1 MLLSSGAEAV
11 IYIEELM
18 GRKLIRKIR
27 PRKGYRV
34 SELDE
39 KLRRSRTRKEAR
51 LIHTARMGGVN
62 APAVIDVHEDQLVME
77 FVEGKRLDV
86 FLKENEGEEKRVMK
100 ELGEQVAKMHI
111 SGVVHNDLTV
121 VNIIV
126 GKKVYIIDFG
136 LGEFSRSLEDRAVD
150 IFVLLKSLR
159 ASVPEK
165 KGIVKDFFS
174 GYSILP
180 DYENVLGRVKE
191 IEKRGR
197 YRVES
202 G

>member
-11 IYIEELM
+11 IYLEELM
-18 GRKLIRKIR
+18 GRKLIRKVR
-27 PRKGYRV
+27 PRKGYRIR
-34 SELDE
+34 ELDE
-39 KLRRSRTRKEAR
+39 KLRINRTKKEAK

-62 APAVIDVHEDQLVME
+62 APAVIDVHEDQLIME
-77 FVEGKRLDV
+77 FIEGKRLDIL
-86 FLKENEGEEKRVMK
+86 LKENEGSEGRVMR
-100 ELGEQVAKMHI
+100 ELGEQVAKMHN

-126 GKKVYIIDFG
+126 GGKVYIIDFG

-150 IFVLLKSLR
+150 IFVLIKSLK

-165 KGIVKDFFS
+165 EEIIKDFFS
-174 GYSILP
+174 GYSMLSG
-180 DYENVLGRVKE
+180 YEDVLKRVRE

-197 YRVES
+197 YRV
-202 G
+202 

>member
-11 IYIEELM
+11 IYLEELM
-18 GRKLIRKIR
+18 GRKLIRKVR
-27 PRKGYRV
+27 PRKGYRIR
-34 SELDE
+34 ELDE
-39 KLRRSRTRKEAR
+39 KLRINRTKKEAK

-62 APAVIDVHEDQLVME
+62 APAIIDVHEDQLIME
-77 FVEGKRLDV
+77 FIEGKRLDIL
-86 FLKENEGEEKRVMK
+86 LKENEGSERRVMR
-100 ELGEQVAKMHI
+100 ELGEQVAKMHN

-126 GKKVYIIDFG
+126 GEKVYIIDFG

-150 IFVLLKSLR
+150 IFVLIKSLK

-165 KGIVKDFFS
+165 EEIIKDFFS
-174 GYSILP
+174 GYSMLSG
-180 DYENVLGRVKE
+180 YEDVLKRVRE

-197 YRVES
+197 YRV
-202 G
+202 

>member
-11 IYIEELM
+11 IYLEELM
-18 GRKLIRKIR
+18 GRKLIRKVR
-27 PRKGYRV
+27 PRKGYRIR
-34 SELDE
+34 ELDE
-39 KLRRSRTRKEAR
+39 KLRINRTKKEAK

-62 APAVIDVHEDQLVME
+62 APAVIDVHEDQLIME
-77 FVEGKRLDV
+77 FIEGKRLDIL
-86 FLKENEGEEKRVMK
+86 LKENEGSEGRVMR
-100 ELGEQVAKMHI
+100 ELGEQVAKMHN

-126 GKKVYIIDFG
+126 GGKVYIIDFG

-150 IFVLLKSLR
+150 IFVLIKSLK

-165 KGIVKDFFS
+165 EEIIKDFFS
-174 GYSILP
+174 GYSMLSG
-180 DYENVLGRVKE
+180 YEDVLKRVKE

-197 YRVES
+197 YRV
-202 G
+202 

>member
-11 IYIEELM
+11 IYLEELM
-18 GRKLIRKIR
+18 GRKLIRKVR
-27 PRKGYRV
+27 PRKGYRIR
-34 SELDE
+34 ELDE
-39 KLRRSRTRKEAR
+39 KLRINRTKKEAK

-62 APAVIDVHEDQLVME
+62 APAVIDVHEDQLIME
-77 FVEGKRLDV
+77 FIEGKRLDIL
-86 FLKENEGEEKRVMK
+86 LKENEGGEGRVMR
-100 ELGEQVAKMHI
+100 ELGEQVAKMHN

-126 GKKVYIIDFG
+126 GGKVYIIDFG

-150 IFVLLKSLR
+150 IFVLIKSLK

-165 KGIVKDFFS
+165 EEIIKDFFS
-174 GYSILP
+174 GYSMLSG
-180 DYENVLGRVKE
+180 YEDVLKRVRE

-197 YRVES
+197 YRV
-202 G
+202 

>member
-11 IYIEELM
+11 IYLEELM
-18 GRKLIRKIR
+18 GRKLIRKVR
-27 PRKGYRV
+27 PRKGYRIR
-34 SELDE
+34 ELDE
-39 KLRRSRTRKEAR
+39 KLRINRTKKEAK

-62 APAVIDVHEDQLVME
+62 APAIIDVHEDQLIME
-77 FVEGKRLDV
+77 FIEGKRLDIL
-86 FLKENEGEEKRVMK
+86 LKENEGSEGRVMR
-100 ELGEQVAKMHI
+100 ELGEQVAKMHN

-126 GKKVYIIDFG
+126 GEKVYIIDFG

-150 IFVLLKSLR
+150 IFVLIKSLK

-165 KGIVKDFFS
+165 EEIIKDFFS
-174 GYSILP
+174 GYSMLSG
-180 DYENVLGRVKE
+180 YEDVLKRVRE

-197 YRVES
+197 YRV
-202 G
+202 

>member
-11 IYIEELM
+11 IYLEELM
-18 GRKLIRKIR
+18 GRKLIRKVR
-27 PRKGYRV
+27 PRKGYRI

-39 KLRRSRTRKEAR
+39 KLRRNRTKKEAK
-51 LIHTARMGGVN
+51 LVHTARMGGVN
-62 APAVIDVHEDQLVME
+62 APAVIDVHGDQLIME
-77 FVEGKRLDV
+77 FIEGERLDA
-86 FLKENEGEEKRVMK
+86 FLKENRGEEGRVMR
-100 ELGEQVAKMHI
+100 ELGEQVARMHS

-121 VNIIV
+121 VNVIV
-126 GKKVYIIDFG
+126 GEKVYIIDFG
-136 LGEFSRSLEDRAVD
+136 LGEFSRNLEDRAVD
-150 IFVLLKSLR
+150 LFVLIKSLR

-165 KGIVKDFFS
+165 EGIIKDFLS

-180 DYENVLGRVKE
+180 GHEDVLRRVRE
-191 IEKRGR
+191 IERRGR

>member
-11 IYIEELM
+11 IYLEELM
-18 GRKLIRKIR
+18 GRKLIRKVR
-27 PRKGYRV
+27 LRKGYRIR
-34 SELDE
+34 ELDE
-39 KLRRSRTRKEAR
+39 KLRINRTKKEAK

-62 APAVIDVHEDQLVME
+62 APAVIDVHEDQLIME
-77 FVEGKRLDV
+77 FIEGKRLDIL
-86 FLKENEGEEKRVMK
+86 LKENEGSEGRVMR
-100 ELGEQVAKMHI
+100 ELGEQVAKMHN

-126 GKKVYIIDFG
+126 GGKVYIIDFG

-150 IFVLLKSLR
+150 IFVLIKSLK

-165 KGIVKDFFS
+165 EEIIKDFFS
-174 GYSILP
+174 GYSMLP
-180 DYENVLGRVKE
+180 GYEDVLKRVRE

-197 YRVES
+197 YRV
-202 G
+202 

>member
-11 IYIEELM
+11 IYLEELM
-18 GRKLIRKIR
+18 GRKLIRKVR
-27 PRKGYRV
+27 PRKGYRIR
-34 SELDE
+34 ELDE
-39 KLRRSRTRKEAR
+39 KLRINRTKKEAK

-62 APAVIDVHEDQLVME
+62 APAVIDVHEDQLIME
-77 FVEGKRLDV
+77 FIEGKRLDIL
-86 FLKENEGEEKRVMK
+86 LKENEGGEGRVMR
-100 ELGEQVAKMHI
+100 ELGEQVAKMHN

-126 GKKVYIIDFG
+126 GGKVYIIDFG

-150 IFVLLKSLR
+150 IFVLIKSLK

-165 KGIVKDFFS
+165 EEIIKDFFS
-174 GYSILP
+174 GYSILSG
-180 DYENVLGRVKE
+180 YEDVLKRVRE

-197 YRVES
+197 YRV
-202 G
+202 

>member
-86 FLKENEGEEKRVMK
+86 FLKENEGEEKRV
-100 ELGEQVAKMHI
+100 
-111 SGVVHNDLTV
+111 
-121 VNIIV
+121 
-126 GKKVYIIDFG
+126 
-136 LGEFSRSLEDRAVD
+136 
-150 IFVLLKSLR
+150 
-159 ASVPEK
+159 
-165 KGIVKDFFS
+165 
-174 GYSILP
+174 
-180 DYENVLGRVKE
+180 
-191 IEKRGR
+191 
-197 YRVES
+197 
-202 G
+202 

>member
-11 IYIEELM
+11 IYLEELM
-18 GRKLIRKIR
+18 GRKLIRKVR
-27 PRKGYRV
+27 PRKGYRIR
-34 SELDE
+34 ELDE
-39 KLRRSRTRKEAR
+39 KLRINRTKKEAK

-62 APAVIDVHEDQLVME
+62 APAIIDVHEDQLIME
-77 FVEGKRLDV
+77 FIEGKRLDIL
-86 FLKENEGEEKRVMK
+86 LKENEGSEGRVMR
-100 ELGEQVAKMHI
+100 ELGEQVAKMHN

-126 GKKVYIIDFG
+126 GGKVYIIDFG

-150 IFVLLKSLR
+150 IFVLIKSLK

-165 KGIVKDFFS
+165 EEIIKDFFS
-174 GYSILP
+174 GYSMLSG
-180 DYENVLGRVKE
+180 YEDVLKRVRE

-197 YRVES
+197 YRV
-202 G
+202 